1 MGTKREKE
9 LSKKLLLE
17 RRVLFACTVMIGLSV
32 ILWIAAVSTDWWFIV
47 SGGTNGIY
55 VNETRRYFLRSHSGL
70 WRICR
75 TTYNTTLGAGVAVT
89 NPSSVTAG
97 DVPANAT
104 GRVILFSKYATAM
117 GSSDTILMVA
127 NYLEWSP

>member
-9 LSKKLLLE
+9 LNKKLVIE

-32 ILWIAAVSTDWWFIV
+32 ILWIAAVSTDWWFTV

-55 VNETRRYFLRSHSGL
+55 VNETKRFFLRSHSGL

-75 TTYNTTLGAGVAVT
+75 TTYNTTLGGGVAVT
-89 NPSSVTAG
+89 AEDT
-97 DVPANAT
+97 PANVT
-104 GRVILFSKYATAM
+104 GRVILFSK
-117 GSSDTILMVA
+117 
-127 NYLEWSP
+127 